1 MARARFPKGTK
12 TDILTNASIEH
23 GVHLKNHLMT
33 RPSSLLLLRKALP
46 FLGGLVLVAGCIH
59 DPLGPNPAPDPNE
72 PPVEVA
78 PPCDPEVVYFEQDV
92 LPLLQSAC
100 AYSGCHDAAT
110 AEEGIVL
117 DSYFHLMNSEE
128 SNLVVPGQPQNS
140 ELYEVLVED
149 NPNKLMP
156 PPNEGGPLSQ
166 AQIDLI
172 WTWLEQGALNTSCV
186 DCDST
191 LASFSGVIVPTL
203 SASCTSCHSGASPD
217 GQLDL
222 TTHAGVVNAV
232 DTRNLMGCIQHSPYA
247 EAMPPSGNPLTDCQI
262 QQFQNWINAGMP
274 ND

>member
-1 MARARFPKGTK
+1 MTLRFVQFGFIPLASA
-12 TDILTNASIEH
+12 IL
-23 GVHLKNHLMT
+23 
-33 RPSSLLLLRKALP
+33 
-46 FLGGLVLVAGCIH
+46 FLGCTHSPVSPV
-59 DPLGPNPAPDPNE
+59 DPNPDPND
-72 PPVEVA
+72 PPVSQE
-78 PPCDPEVVYFEQDV
+78 PPCDPAVVYFEQDV
-92 LPLLQSAC
+92 LPILQSSC

-117 DSYFHLMNSEE
+117 ESYASMMNSEE

-149 NPNKLMP
+149 NPDKLMP
-156 PPNEGGPLSQ
+156 PPDDGGPLSQ

-172 WTWLEQGALNTSCV
+172 WTWLEQGALNNSCA

-191 LASFSGVIVPTL
+191 LASFSGAVELTVA
-203 SASCTSCHSGASPD
+203 ASCTSCHSGANPE

-222 TTHAGVVNAV
+222 TSHGNVVDAV
-232 DTRNLMGCIQHSPYA
+232 NDRNLMGCIRHDAYA
-247 EAMPPSGNPLTDCQI
+247 VAMPPSGNPLTDCQI

>member
-1 MARARFPKGTK
+1 LKNPLMAR
-12 TDILTNASIEH
+12 
-23 GVHLKNHLMT
+23 
-33 RPSSLLLLRKALP
+33 SSSFLLPRMALP
-46 FLGGLVLVAGCIH
+46 LMGGLVVVAGCIH
-59 DPLGPNPAPDPNE
+59 DPLNPNPSPTPDPND
-72 PPVEVA
+72 PPVEVE
-78 PPCDPEVVYFEQDV
+78 PPCDPEVVYFEQGV
-92 LPLLQSAC
+92 LPILQSSC
-100 AYSGCHDAAT
+100 GYSGCHDAAT

-117 DSYFHLMNSEE
+117 VSYASMMNSEE
-128 SNLVVPGQPQNS
+128 SDLVVPGQPQNS
-140 ELYEVLVED
+140 ELFEVLVED
-149 NPNKLMP
+149 DPDKLMP

-172 WTWLEQGALNTSCV
+172 WTWLEQGALNNSCV

-191 LASFSGVIVPTL
+191 LASFSGAIVPTL

-222 TTHAGVVNAV
+222 TTHAGVVSAV